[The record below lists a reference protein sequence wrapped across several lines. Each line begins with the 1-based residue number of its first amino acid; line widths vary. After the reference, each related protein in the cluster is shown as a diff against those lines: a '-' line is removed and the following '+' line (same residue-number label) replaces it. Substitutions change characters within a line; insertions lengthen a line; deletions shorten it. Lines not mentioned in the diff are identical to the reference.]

1 MFGTVAF
8 LYGVFQVLA
17 FRGNEVA
24 PLIQDQSADDAT
36 VVKPSTKVQSGTSFT
51 VLSAE
56 GLDSSKSPEESKNL
70 ELPNCSDGTLQLES
84 GTYKVA
90 QQVEIPE
97 SCTVTSKGATL
108 LLSARLKFLKTA
120 RFEGKL
126 FVKGS
131 GSLEG
136 CFWFREDAFI
146 QSSAEMHFADC
157 HNVKKGA
164 TGGAIHMRGNL
175 IVTGTLSI
183 HNCSA
188 AYGGG
193 IYVLQTFIH
202 SEGKIEISASS
213 AKVSGGGIYVHQT
226 FTNSG
231 RKLKISGSS
240 AKVCGGGIY
249 VNQTFI
255 HSEGKIEISA
265 SSAKRGGGI
274 YVKDNFT
281 QSGGSLS
288 VTNSSATDAG
298 CLFAWNNTVFANAM
312 ATFSQCHAQD
322 EGGGIATWGNV
333 SLTNAS
339 LKLELA
345 TAGKRGAAV
354 FADHLEQTGGDMT
367 VYNSSARGEVI
378 TVEAVW
384 IIDGGAFQLHH
395 CKAAD
400 FLMSATLGAT
410 LNAFAFV
417 VSHASAAG
425 MLQSH
430 GEVTMRN
437 SVFNQ
442 ASSPQLRA
450 KVVKVTNLSVVGIE
464 AWISWTSEISAESTV
479 QDMDCDDFFGGY
491 NRSDGIGCAQCHPGS
506 VFVKNITEKTIA
518 NPSAVQHCVPC
529 PEGTRLCNATTIEM
543 SPGMM
548 VGQNISRG
556 FHCPNPLACEG
567 GHVSSNAS
575 TEMCAKGYEDV
586 GCAKCTND
594 CARSNSN
601 VFICLRCATGTWILK
616 DILLFFASDAVIL
629 VISAAGVVSAG
640 RQNKNSTVYLNQ
652 LMAFAA
658 VTVPALVALRNTPT
672 FEHQQERMQQIFTFI
687 SFPVQ
692 AGDAGESSMTVSTGC
707 ILRYFGLEPTLVLSQ
722 VLSSLVYMV
731 LTLCLAVKSGA
742 RVALVVGINCFLPKF
757 CSAFGTYLICFRMEP
772 APLGQAHCLA
782 GANPFFGITIAVLA
796 IILCFLVGPGSW
808 IRMTKDKSLKDEPQV
823 LFLTRSYRKGFET
836 WEVERLVRKM
846 LLKIINIALPI
857 TLNPSTQM
865 GCFSFVLMASLVLH
879 ASQAPYTKDRWNQ
892 IELGLLVMA
901 LLVVNLTTMC
911 LANEIHWAHS
921 EKVQVMLMVVI
932 TVIVAI
938 AGGLQSFL
946 LIRELILERL
956 PQPLHTPELM
966 EPIEPAEGGEDG
978 EASKS

>member
-1 MFGTVAF
+1 MFRTVAF

-24 PLIQDQSADDAT
+24 PLIQDQSAADAP
-36 VVKPSTKVQSGTSFT
+36 VVKLSKVQLGTSFT

-56 GLDSSKSPEESKNL
+56 GLDSSKSPEESQNL
-70 ELPNCSDGTLQLES
+70 ELPECSNGMLQLES
-84 GTYKVA
+84 RTYKVA
-90 QQVEIPE
+90 QQVKIPK
-97 SCTVTSKGATL
+97 SCNVSSEGATL
-108 LLSARLKFLKTA
+108 LLSAPLQFSKTA

-131 GSLEG
+131 GSLKG
-136 CFWFREDAFI
+136 PCLSFQEDAFI

-157 HNVKKGA
+157 HNVKND
-164 TGGAIHMRGNL
+164 GGAIHMRGNL

-193 IYVLQTFIH
+193 IYVHHDFIH
-202 SEGKIEISASS
+202 SEGKIEISGSS
-213 AKVSGGGIYVHQT
+213 ADKFGGGIYVHHD
-226 FTNSG
+226 
-231 RKLKISGSS
+231 
-240 AKVCGGGIY
+240 
-249 VNQTFI
+249 FI
-255 HSEGKIEISA
+255 HSEGKIEISG
-265 SSAKRGGGI
+265 SSANKSGGGI
-274 YVKDNFT
+274 YVQHNFT
-281 QSGGSLS
+281 QTGGSLS
-288 VTNSSATDAG
+288 VTSSSATDAG
-298 CLFAWNNTVFANAM
+298 GLFARKNAVFANAM

-322 EGGGIATWGNV
+322 DGGGISTFGHV

-339 LKLELA
+339 LKFELA
-345 TAGKRGAAV
+345 TAGVRGAAV
-354 FADHLEQTGGDMT
+354 FASHLEQTGGDMT
-367 VYNSSARGEVI
+367 VYNSSTSGEVI
-378 TVEAVW
+378 TVTAAW
-384 IIDGGAFQLHH
+384 IIDGGTFQLHH
-395 CKAAD
+395 CKAD
-400 FLMSATLGAT
+400 GFLMSAAGAT

-417 VSHASAAG
+417 VSHTSAAG
-425 MLQSH
+425 MLLSS
-430 GEVTMRN
+430 GEVKMSN

-450 KVVKVTNLSVVGIE
+450 NVVNVTNLSVAGTD
-464 AWISWTSEISAESTV
+464 ALISWAISAESTV
-479 QDMDCDDFFGGY
+479 QDMDCDDSFGGY
-491 NRSDGIGCAQCHPGS
+491 AQRDGIGCAQCHPGS

-518 NPSAVQHCVPC
+518 NRSAVQHCVPC
-529 PEGTRLCNATTIEM
+529 PEGTRLCNASAIEM

-548 VGQNISRG
+548 LQRQNISRAWR
-556 FHCPNPLACEG
+556 CPNSLACKG
-567 GHVSSNAS
+567 GKVSSNAS
-575 TEMCAKGYEDV
+575 TEMCAEGYEDV
-586 GCAKCTND
+586 GCAKCTDD

-658 VTVPALVALRNTPT
+658 VTAPALVALRNTPT

-707 ILRYFGLEPTLVLSQ
+707 ILRYVGLEPTLVLSQ

-757 CSAFGTYLICFRMEP
+757 CSAFGAYLICFRMEP

-823 LFLTRSYRKGFET
+823 RFLTRSYREGFET

-865 GCFSFVLMASLVLH
+865 GFFSFVLMASLVLH

-921 EKVQVMLMVVI
+921 EEVQVTLIVVI

-978 EASKS
+978 EVSKS